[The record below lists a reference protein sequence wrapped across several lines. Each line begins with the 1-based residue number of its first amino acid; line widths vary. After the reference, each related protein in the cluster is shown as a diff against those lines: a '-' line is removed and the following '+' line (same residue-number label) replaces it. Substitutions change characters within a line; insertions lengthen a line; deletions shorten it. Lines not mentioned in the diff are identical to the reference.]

1 RGNRGKLEG
10 ILKLPLDLEL
20 EIYSYLEPLDLLRL
34 SRTSK
39 DLRVFLMSRS
49 NAIVW
54 RAARSNVPDLPPLPS
69 DLSEPEYANLVF
81 ASYCHV

>member
-10 ILKLPLDLEL
+10 MLKLPLDLEL

-54 RAARSNVPDLPPLPS
+54 RTARMNVPDLPPLPS